1 MSDLP
6 PPFALSDYS
15 KPSKLKLKV
24 PAIASA
30 QTIAASSPQL
40 PSSNAV
46 TSSGSLRLRV
56 PAVSSST
63 ETQTMSGV
71 KTKATAAT
79 TPAAPTAKS
88 STAAQLTSSSSTTPA
103 AAAASPAPTAARTP
117 VQPKSAP
124 IATPP
129 PPPAPAASSQ
139 PPSHPNLSYSQHYPN
154 ASYLPPAGTSTA
166 PNPTASTF
174 LNRTLPTRSETP
186 PLRTQHPLQ
195 IVSLRVEPKGRPF
208 TLDYLDGVKSW
219 ALRLHDGEKA
229 LAISSVK
236 FLAGEDE
243 ESSEEEEDG
252 GKEGEEEEEED
263 VDIEADV
270 PAKRG
275 KKKGKGR
282 GRGRKKAVAT
292 PLPEKGKAKESPK
305 KSKKITPSLE
315 DVQVRLNGVQ
325 IDIIKGEWYVELPI
339 GLSVVDVGAKDGMI
353 WKVFAERR
361 QG

>member
-1 MSDLP
+1 M
-6 PPFALSDYS
+6 
-15 KPSKLKLKV
+15 
-24 PAIASA
+24 ASA
-30 QTIAASSPQL
+30 QTTVASSPQL

-56 PAVSSST
+56 PAATSSST
-63 ETQTMSGV
+63 ETQTTSDV
-71 KTKATAAT
+71 KSKATAAT
-79 TPAAPTAKS
+79 PAAKPSTTAKP
-88 STAAQLTSSSSTTPA
+88 TPSSTTPA

-117 VQPKSAP
+117 AAAQSKSAP
-124 IATPP
+124 VATPP
-129 PPPAPAASSQ
+129 PPPPPAASSQ
-139 PPSHPNLSYSQHYPN
+139 PASYLNPSYSQHYPN
-154 ASYLPPAGTSTA
+154 ASYLSPAGTSAA
-166 PNPTASTF
+166 PNPTASSTPL

-195 IVSLRVEPKGRPF
+195 TVSLRVEPNGRPF

-229 LAISSVK
+229 LTISGVK

-252 GKEGEEEEEED
+252 VKEGEEEEEED

-275 KKKGKGR
+275 RKKGKGR
-282 GRGRKKAVAT
+282 GKGKKKTAA
-292 PLPEKGKAKESPK
+292 PEKGKAKESPK
-305 KSKKITPSLE
+305 KPKKVTPSLE

-325 IDIIKGEWYVELPI
+325 IDIAKGEWYVDLPA
-339 GLSVVDVGAKDGMI
+339 GLNVVEMGAKDGMI

-361 QG
+361 QV